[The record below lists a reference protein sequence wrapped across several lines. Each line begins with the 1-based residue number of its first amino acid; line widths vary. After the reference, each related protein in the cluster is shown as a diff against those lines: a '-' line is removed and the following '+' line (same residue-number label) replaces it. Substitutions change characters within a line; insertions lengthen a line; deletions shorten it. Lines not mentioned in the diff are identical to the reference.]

1 MDSNIFD
8 TIKIDFSVEE
18 KKKIFAALKC
28 LAQLLEKSH
37 R

>member
-18 KKKIFAALKC
+18 KIKIHLY
-28 LAQLLEKSH
+28 LNHLRLMDLV
-37 R
+37 

>member
-18 KKKIFAALKC
+18 KQKIFT
-28 LAQLLEKSH
+28 AQK
-37 R
+37 RMK